1 MEKIMNNVSPNADL
15 YSNSNSSILDEAVP
29 LKGASHA
36 DVVRY
41 TIRVP
46 TQFAECFG
54 VLLDGSKVPLA
65 HKRQFVGWSSR
76 DAKRSLLFESGDY
89 RIEARIDP
97 SDEVGRASPGNISG
111 IEQQPMTGAQQTKLK
126 VAAERCRQYIA
137 IDGGV
142 LSIPAA

>member
-1 MEKIMNNVSPNADL
+1 MNSVLPNTDL
-15 YSNSNSSILDEAVP
+15 YSDSNSSILDEAVP

-41 TIRVP
+41 TIKVP
-46 TQFAECFG
+46 TQYAECFA
-54 VLLDGSKVPLA
+54 VLTDGSKVPLA
-65 HKRQFVGWSSR
+65 HKRQFVGWTSR

-97 SDEVGRASPGNISG
+97 ADELGCSSPGNVSG
-111 IEQQPMTGAQQTKLK
+111 IQQQTKLA
-126 VAAERCRQYIA
+126 VAAERCRQFIA